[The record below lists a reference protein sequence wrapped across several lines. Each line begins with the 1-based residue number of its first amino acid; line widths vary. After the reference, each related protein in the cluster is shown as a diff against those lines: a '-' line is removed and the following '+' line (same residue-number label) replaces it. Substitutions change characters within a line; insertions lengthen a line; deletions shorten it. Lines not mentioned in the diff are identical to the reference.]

1 MTARDDLR
9 RLHQDIVE
17 LLDDIEAAERA
28 AAPMID
34 VVAPGHRPS
43 AMNLVHYWELRQL
56 DLRAIQGPLAE
67 LGLSSMGRSEA
78 HVRATLSRV
87 AVALEALQG
96 NSSRPDGNAAVD
108 FGDGAR
114 LLAENANALLG
125 PPPGDRWARIMV
137 TLPPEAATDP
147 GLVARLIDSGMAVAR
162 INCAHDDP
170 AAWRAMAG
178 HVRRAAGD
186 AGRDCLI
193 AMDLA
198 GPKLRT
204 GPLRPGPKVLR
215 LRPTRN
221 DLGRTT
227 VPARAWLTSTISPAE
242 PTMPG
247 LVSVPVP
254 GAWLRELRAG
264 DVIELR
270 DTRDSRRWLEVERC
284 DTGGVVVGCEQTV
297 YLGTGTLLTVVG
309 TARAAAV
316 GELPPVDQALRVAP
330 GDLVR
335 VTRDL
340 TPAAVDAGELRI
352 GCTLGE
358 VFDNIRIGHRV
369 FFDDGKLGG
378 RVAARDGEGP
388 VSGWFDV
395 RIDHPAHR
403 GVKLRAAKGINVP
416 DTTLPISALTDK
428 DLADLRSVLDIA
440 DMVNLSFVRT
450 PEDVTRLLDE
460 LDVLGADELGVVL
473 KIETRAAF
481 EHLPQ
486 LLLTAMR
493 RRKVGVM
500 IARGD
505 LAVECGFERLAE
517 IQEEIL
523 WLCEAAHL
531 PVIWATQVLEQ
542 LARTGSPSRAE
553 ISDAALAERAECVM
567 LNKGPYIGDAI
578 DTLRDVLVRMAGHHD
593 KKRALLRHLR
603 SWQPVAEAI
612 PI

>member
-1 MTARDDLR
+1 MTAPDDLDL
-9 RLHQDIVE
+9 LHEYVTE
-17 LLDDIEAAERA
+17 LLDDIDSAELA
-28 AAPMID
+28 AAPLID
-34 VVAPGHRPS
+34 MVTTGHRPS
-43 AMNLVHYWELRQL
+43 ATNLVHYWELRQL
-56 DLRAIQGPLAE
+56 DLRALQGRLAE
-67 LGLSSMGRSEA
+67 RGLSSLGRSEG
-78 HVRATLSRV
+78 HVRATLCSV
-87 AVALEALQG
+87 AAAIDALRGDPA
-96 NSSRPDGNAAVD
+96 RPAEEFSAG
-108 FGDGAR
+108 FGVGAR
-114 LLAENANALLG
+114 LLAENAEALLG
-125 PPPGDRWARIMV
+125 PQPGDRRARIMV
-137 TLPPEAATDP
+137 TLPSEAATDP
-147 GLVARLIDSGMAVAR
+147 ALVARLVDSGMAVAR
-162 INCAHDDP
+162 INCAHDD
-170 AAWRAMAG
+170 AHAWAAMAG
-178 HVRRAAGD
+178 HVRRAALA
-186 AGRDCLI
+186 AGRTCLI

-204 GPLRPGPKVLR
+204 GPLRPGPKVVR

-221 DLGRTT
+221 ALGQTV
-227 VPARAWLTSTISPAE
+227 VPARAWLTSANSPVE
-242 PTMPG
+242 PPEEG
-247 LVSVPVP
+247 LLSVPVS
-254 GAWLRELRAG
+254 GSWLHQLRAG

-270 DTRDSRRWLEVERC
+270 DTRDSRRWLEVESSAA
-284 DTGGVVVGCEQTV
+284 GGVVVGCEQTV
-297 YLGTGTLLTVVG
+297 YLGTGTELTTVG
-309 TARAAAV
+309 TARTGTV
-316 GELPPVDQALRVAP
+316 GELPALDQALRVMP

-358 VFDNIRIGHRV
+358 VFDNIAVGHRV

-378 RVAARDGEGP
+378 HVEARDDDGP
-388 VSGWFDV
+388 VAGWFDV
-395 RIDHPAHR
+395 RITHPTHR
-403 GVKLRAAKGINVP
+403 ATKLRAGKGINVP

-428 DLADLRSVLDIA
+428 DVEDLRSVRDIA

-460 LDVLGADELGVVL
+460 LAARGDDELGVVL

-531 PVIWATQVLEQ
+531 PVIWATQVLDQ

-567 LNKGPYIGDAI
+567 LNKGPYIVDAVE
-578 DTLRDVLVRMAGHHD
+578 TLRDVLVRMAGHHD

-603 SWQPVAEAI
+603 SWRPVAESVSI
-612 PI
+612 